1 MEPHRCAV
9 LGSPI
14 GHSLSPQL
22 HRAAYAALGL
32 TDWTYEAHEVDE
44 AGLAG
49 FVAGLG
55 PEWVGLSLTMP
66 LKHAVLGLGTPSALA
81 RLVGAGNTLVL
92 DHTGGPHR
100 VENTDVTGMTAAL
113 SRAGVTHADTA
124 LLIGAG
130 ATARSALAALAPLGV
145 RAVGVMARSAERAHA
160 SLDPVAAHL
169 DQRLEIVGWGRLP
182 MVAPQVTVATAP
194 TELAPDLAA
203 RIGAVSPVLFDIIYD
218 PWPTA
223 LAAAAERVGAA
234 VLDGMDLLA
243 AQAADQVRLMT
254 GREVD
259 VEVLLSAGRAAL
271 AARREG

>member
-1 MEPHRCAV
+1 M
-9 LGSPI
+9 
-14 GHSLSPQL
+14 
-22 HRAAYAALGL
+22 
-32 TDWTYEAHEVDE
+32 
-44 AGLAG
+44 
-49 FVAGLG
+49 
-55 PEWVGLSLTMP
+55 
-66 LKHAVLGLGTPSALA
+66 
-81 RLVGAGNTLVL
+81 
-92 DHTGGPHR
+92 
-100 VENTDVTGMTAAL
+100 
-113 SRAGVTHADTA
+113 
-124 LLIGAG
+124 
-130 ATARSALAALAPLGV
+130 
-145 RAVGVMARSAERAHA
+145 
-160 SLDPVAAHL
+160 
-169 DQRLEIVGWGRLP
+169 
-182 MVAPQVTVATAP
+182 TVATAP